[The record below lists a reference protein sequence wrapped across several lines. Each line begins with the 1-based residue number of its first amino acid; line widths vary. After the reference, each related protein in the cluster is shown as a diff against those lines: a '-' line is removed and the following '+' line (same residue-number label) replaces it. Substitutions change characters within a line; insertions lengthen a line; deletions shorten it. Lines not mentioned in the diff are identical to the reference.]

1 MDGDGEVEEKM
12 DELMDWEEGMDKRRE
27 MWMMLEEDGEMTE
40 EIIWWWRDE
49 WNDIREMNGKEK
61 FEG

>member
-1 MDGDGEVEEKM
+1 MDGDGEVESKM
-12 DELMDWEEGMDKRRE
+12 DELMDWEEGMDERKE